1 MKQITPENR
10 KEFDEKAKWYRE
22 KAKEILEKE
31 KEMLNLIK
39 RDNSGVSY
47 KKMLLVEEMIYVS
60 TLFMAVNSLSLEI
73 LNTKNN
79 EALNDARKILY
90 KAIIYLE
97 DVVTDLVDAPFS
109 EYSKKL
115 EEIENI
121 PLEKRYSIIQ
131 KLGLSMRMLTDA
143 YGENTKWKWSF
154 VELEA
159 RFATISKNLI
169 DLKSAVKAFFD
180 PRDPEYETTVSYLRL
195 VMSLLDE
202 AASGYR
208 DKYELSTR
216 RLDDMRLG
224 IQYLL
229 ALRRIQIL
237 LGKSE
242 EAENLKKKALVWKSK
257 MESDQKK
264 ERSN

>member
-1 MKQITPENR
+1 
-10 KEFDEKAKWYRE
+10 
-22 KAKEILEKE
+22 
-31 KEMLNLIK
+31 
-39 RDNSGVSY
+39 
-47 KKMLLVEEMIYVS
+47 
-60 TLFMAVNSLSLEI
+60 
-73 LNTKNN
+73 
-79 EALNDARKILY
+79 
-90 KAIIYLE
+90 
-97 DVVTDLVDAPFS
+97 
-109 EYSKKL
+109 
-115 EEIENI
+115 
-121 PLEKRYSIIQ
+121 
-131 KLGLSMRMLTDA
+131 MRMLTDA